1 MLSLRSELEKIIHS
15 IEINYHPE
23 KIILYGSL
31 AAGRETEGSD
41 IDILVVKDTDK
52 DPWSRST
59 EVDRFIDH
67 QAPVDVLV
75 YTSREIEERLKMRD
89 FFIKDILENGKVVY
103 EK

>member
-1 MLSLRSELEKIIHS
+1 MISLRNELEKIVHS

-23 KIILYGSL
+23 KIVLYGSL

-41 IDILVVKDTDK
+41 IDILVIKDTDK
-52 DPWSRST
+52 DPWSRT
-59 EVDRFIDH
+59 AEIDQFIDH
-67 QAPVDVLV
+67 QAPIDVLV
-75 YTSREIEERLKMRD
+75 YTSGEIKERLKMQD